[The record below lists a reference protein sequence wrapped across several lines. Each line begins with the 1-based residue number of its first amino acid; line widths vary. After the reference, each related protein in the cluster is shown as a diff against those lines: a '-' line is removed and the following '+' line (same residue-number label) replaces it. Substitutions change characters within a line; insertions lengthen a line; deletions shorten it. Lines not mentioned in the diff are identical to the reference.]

1 LMLFDHTDSKAN
13 MSEVKMPFATI
24 SK

>member
-1 LMLFDHTDSKAN
+1 MLFDHTDSKAN